1 MKCDYCTEKCPQAE
15 TICEL
20 AKGRMY
26 ATNEVV
32 KLQKQLEEYKTLEEQ
47 GLLLRLPCKVGDKVY
62 ALNKTKREIFPSRV
76 EHIEYVVNDNLDFPL
91 TKIKGE
97 GFCVFFDDFGKIV
110 FLTKEEAEQ
119 KLKEMERA

>member
-1 MKCDYCTEKCPQAE
+1 MERLTKKYSDGTHGASEDLPCGENSYAYKNLLIEKLGKYE
-15 TICEL
+15 D
-20 AKGRMY
+20 
-26 ATNEVV
+26 
-32 KLQKQLEEYKTLEEQ
+32 LEEQ
-47 GLLLRLPCKVGDKVY
+47 GRLIKLPCKVGDTVY

-119 KLKEMERA
+119 KLKEMESD